1 MYLIEVFPNCIFF
14 ISIFISCSPIEYRPH
29 VPYISGRPTIF
40 HRTLTGHNLYLV
52 LASDGLWNS
61 VKPRDCFNIL
71 LHDFQHRKSCAN
83 AHTGDANACCSLSF
97 IRENKEAVGKSNML
111 LSPKSTS
118 TLKGLDEFQA
128 IIKYLMLYE
137 SEKANRANAE
147 KASSDGIEE
156 ESTKLLR
163 HSPRKKFAS
172 PMKRKY
178 EEILRSGHGKIC
190 ECFDSLSD
198 RLLHKCIQNVSS
210 TRFGKEEGLSE
221 VDSNLRRRLI
231 DDVTV
236 VVIPL

>member
-1 MYLIEVFPNCIFF
+1 MQCNFMLVAINICHIILF
-14 ISIFISCSPIEYRPH
+14 SPIEYRAH

-61 VKPRDCFNIL
+61 VKARDCFNIL
-71 LHDFQHRKSCAN
+71 LQDFQHRKNCSN
-83 AHTGDANACCSLSF
+83 AHTSDANAYCSMSYLQGKN
-97 IRENKEAVGKSNML
+97 ENNDQTKLIM
-111 LSPKSTS
+111 SPKSTLPS
-118 TLKGLDEFQA
+118 KGLDEFQA

-137 SEKANRANAE
+137 SEKNSRGSIE
-147 KASSDGIEE
+147 KASASVVEE
-156 ESTKLLR
+156 ESSKSLR
-163 HSPRKKFAS
+163 HSPRKRFTS
-172 PMKRKY
+172 PIKRKY
-178 EEILRSGHGKIC
+178 EEILRSGHSKIC